1 MVEDMANS
9 AQAVGLRDHFI
20 DKVLKIPE
28 DVDLKRCSRPRIA
41 KNPFLK
47 LEKAGDL
54 SEEEISDEMVSG
66 CSSPRW
72 L

>member
-1 MVEDMANS
+1 MANC
-9 AQAVGLRDHFI
+9 AVGLRDLFI

-28 DVDLKRCSRPRIA
+28 DVDLKRYPPPRIA

-54 SEEEISDEMVSG
+54 SEGEISEEMVSG
-66 CSSPRW
+66 SSSSRW

>member
-1 MVEDMANS
+1 MANS
-9 AQAVGLRDHFI
+9 AVGLRDLFSE
-20 DKVLKIPE
+20 KVLKIPE
-28 DVDLKRCSRPRIA
+28 DVDLERYPPPRIA

-54 SEEEISDEMVSG
+54 SEGEISEEMVSG
-66 CSSPRW
+66 SSSSRW